1 MKRSTISEPLPMK
14 TPTAAKPKS
23 AFTESGMVKTIG
35 VLKQEIQE
43 LYLAD
48 DVPWII
54 GYSGGKDS
62 TAVLQLAW
70 LAIADLPSEKRHKPI
85 HVITTDTLV
94 ENPVVATW
102 VERSQSAMREAATAG
117 QMPFT
122 PNLLRPQVEESFWV
136 NLIGKGYPAPRT
148 GFRWCTERLKIQ
160 PSNRFI
166 RRVITDNGEA
176 ILLLGARKAE
186 STARATVMQRTQK
199 YRVRDR
205 LSPSGTLPGCLI
217 YSPIEDWSNDDV
229 WVFLMQFRNPWG
241 HNNKSLLTMYQGAS
255 ARR

>member
-1 MKRSTISEPLPMK
+1 MKPSVTLR
-14 TPTAAKPKS
+14 PTSGFA
-23 AFTESGMVKTIG
+23 ESGMANTIAAR
-35 VLKQEIQE
+35 KQEVQE

-122 PNLLRPQVEESFWV
+122 PNLLRPQIEESFWV

-148 GFRWCTERLKIQ
+148 GLSWCTERLKIR
-160 PSNRFI
+160 PSI
-166 RRVITDNGEA
+166 
-176 ILLLGARKAE
+176 
-186 STARATVMQRTQK
+186 
-199 YRVRDR
+199 
-205 LSPSGTLPGCLI
+205 
-217 YSPIEDWSNDDV
+217 
-229 WVFLMQFRNPWG
+229 
-241 HNNKSLLTMYQGAS
+241 
-255 ARR
+255 